1 MPECKTKSLASGFE
15 VWTPDAD
22 DSKLTWS
29 SGVYDDI
36 EAFEQVSRTTVFEHG
51 ASFLGRVWQER
62 TPMLFADL
70 FQMEFKRFEA
80 ARSAG
85 ITSAVAWP
93 IIDGDRVTAVVN
105 ILCNHADGATGAFE
119 LWKREERAEL
129 GLQGEYYANIDQV
142 STVSQFVKFP
152 SGSGLPG
159 SCWEERS
166 PRLIRGLGRGSG
178 FVRGS
183 EMALSGIELGLA
195 IPVMRSNFDLEAVVL
210 MLSSKA
216 TPVARV
222 TEIWR
227 PDAEKEHMVFDCGFH
242 GANDQWQA
250 DRASQTF
257 EMGAGAIGQVWET
270 RLPFVDSAA
279 DFQAGGGDF
288 SRTLTFP
295 VIAGEELRAIVVLA
309 V

>member
-105 ILCNHADGATGAFE
+105 ILCNHSDGATGAFE

-227 PDAEKEHMVFDCGFH
+227 PDA
-242 GANDQWQA
+242 
-250 DRASQTF
+250 
-257 EMGAGAIGQVWET
+257 
-270 RLPFVDSAA
+270 
-279 DFQAGGGDF
+279 
-288 SRTLTFP
+288 
-295 VIAGEELRAIVVLA
+295 
-309 V
+309 